1 MMASQD
7 PTDALESKE
16 PSVVDE
22 VLAKIEGIKTKGNAF
37 FKQKDYH
44 EAIARYDIA
53 IEEYNAFLE
62 TGYDSDL
69 TCIDD
74 GDTDTPSEETSLPSH
89 LSNAHN
95 DAVLSKMKL
104 MIGAVYNNRG
114 FAYFRLEMFGQ
125 AVLDSTQSVKLK
137 FAKAF
142 YRRGCANMALGRMGK
157 AKKDFAKAAAKFP
170 KNKDIR
176 AKLKL
181 AKTAWSQEKFFAA
194 IASEMGKPISDSI
207 KLADFADPSKD
218 PNYLGPKLI
227 ADDPESSINAKW
239 IANLLE
245 YQRDGHTLPMRYTV
259 AIMLAALKQF
269 KAMNN
274 VEFFSL
280 DESESKENSSEEEKN
295 HVTICGDVHGQYYD
309 FLHIFELNGVP
320 SHSNAY
326 LFNGDFVDRGSWSCE
341 IIISMLALKVLYP
354 RHFMMTRGNHETIN
368 MNNMYGFKGE
378 VQHKYSAKVF
388 DLFTELFN
396 ALPLCYVIGESIF
409 VCHGGLMKKEAVK
422 IEEIQ
427 SINRFQQPCE
437 GVMTDIMWSDPQE
450 QNGLAPSK
458 RGGGTMFGPDIT
470 AAFLERNGL
479 KLMVRSHEVQEE
491 GYKVMHN
498 GKLITI
504 FSAPN
509 YVDQMGNKG
518 AFIRL
523 DSTYEPKFT
532 QFEAQKHPDLKP
544 MAYGAGA
551 FNMASF
557 M

>member
-1 MMASQD
+1 MAAQD
-7 PTDALESKE
+7 PSDASENKE
-16 PSVVDE
+16 PSEVDT
-22 VLAKIEGIKTKGNAF
+22 VLAKIEDIKNKGNAF

-74 GDTDTPSEETSLPSH
+74 GDNDTPSDSSLPAH

-95 DAVLSKMKL
+95 DEVLKKMKV

-157 AKKDFAKAAAKFP
+157 AKKDFEKARDAFP

-181 AKTAWSQEKFFAA
+181 AKAAWQQEKFFKA
-194 IASEMGKPISDSI
+194 IASDIGKPISDSI
-207 KLADFADPSKD
+207 KVTDFADPAKND
-218 PNYLGPKLI
+218 AYDGPKLI
-227 ADDPESSINAKW
+227 ADDVCCINAKW
-239 IANLLE
+239 ISKLHQ
-245 YQRDGHTLPMRYTV
+245 YQRDGHTLPIRYVV
-259 AIMLAALKQF
+259 AIMLSALKQF
-269 KAMNN
+269 KAMKN
-274 VEFFSL
+274 VEFFDLAENDDS
-280 DESESKENSSEEEKN
+280 DEKSEDNF
-295 HVTICGDVHGQYYD
+295 VTICGDVHGQYYD
-309 FLHIFELNGVP
+309 YLHIFELNGLP
-320 SHSNAY
+320 SSTNAY

-354 RHFMMTRGNHETIN
+354 RHFLMTRGNHETIN

-378 VQHKYSAKVF
+378 VQHKYNAKVF
-388 DLFTELFN
+388 ELFTELFN
-396 ALPLCYVIGESIF
+396 ALPLCYVVGGQIF
-409 VCHGGLMKKEAVK
+409 VCHGGLMKKDAVT
-422 IEEIQ
+422 IAEIQ
-427 SINRFQQPCE
+427 KIHRFQQPCE
-437 GVMTDIMWSDPQE
+437 GVMTDIMWSDPQD

-523 DSTYEPKFT
+523 DKTYEPKFT